1 MAVSVP
7 IHGEKFTKRG
17 NQKPKSNVNKGE
29 RLTTIFLL
37 DFIVIPTVWYLFVF
51 HFIQV
56 STSVSV
62 VNINVNCHV
71 KH

>member
-1 MAVSVP
+1 M
-7 IHGEKFTKRG
+7 EKSLPEEVIRSR
-17 NQKPKSNVNKGE
+17 KSKVNKGE

>member
-1 MAVSVP
+1 MAVSVS
-7 IHGEKFTKRG
+7 IHAEKLTKRG
-17 NQKPKSNVNKGE
+17 NQKRKSKVNKGK

-56 STSVSV
+56 STSVSLL
-62 VNINVNCHV
+62 ILM
-71 KH
+71 